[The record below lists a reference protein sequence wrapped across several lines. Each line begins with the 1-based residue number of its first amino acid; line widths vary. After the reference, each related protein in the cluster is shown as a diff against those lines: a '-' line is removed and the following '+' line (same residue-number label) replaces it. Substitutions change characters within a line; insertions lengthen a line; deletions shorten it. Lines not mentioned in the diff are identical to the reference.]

1 MMMFVEILGK
11 HVKLNS
17 RQQRA
22 LACVNMSGAFTCMSY
37 PEGLGRP
44 KDRLCPIICGE
55 KDKDFCPFKGIYG
68 YHTATQLLVND
79 EAAKREAEGGAE

>member
-1 MMMFVEILGK
+1 MQVYIEILGK

-22 LACVNMSGAFTCMSY
+22 LDCVNMTGAFTCMSY
-37 PEGLGRP
+37 PEGLGRT
-44 KDRLCPIICGE
+44 KERLCPIIRGD

-68 YHTATQLLVND
+68 FHTKAQQRALSNEV
-79 EAAKREAEGGAE
+79 